1 MNAPSGVFS
10 VTYIQDMMIL
20 RTRFRRASLLVFLV
34 FLFCVPL
41 FATQYWVDLL
51 ATIATTVIALMGL
64 NILSGYC
71 GQISVGHSA
80 FIAIG
85 AYTSAILA
93 GRLGLPFWLCLPCAG
108 ITSGFMGMIFGLPS
122 LKVKGLY
129 LSITTIAAQFI
140 IIYLI
145 KTPFADVTGGA
156 IALNVPPVTMGGFVF
171 RTERQLYCL
180 VMVFTILMTFLAR
193 NITRSNVGRAF
204 VAIHNND
211 IAAEAMGIS
220 LYRYKLLAFF
230 IGCFYAGISGSLWSV
245 YAKVISPDDFTLMNS
260 IWQIGMLII
269 GGMGSML
276 GPFLGAVFIMALN
289 EIVLRAG
296 PMVTSV
302 IPQIGAQV
310 SAAFVEMIF
319 GMALVIFL
327 IYEPRGLAHRW
338 AILKQS
344 FTRWPFSY

>member
-1 MNAPSGVFS
+1 MSLPSGVFS
-10 VTYIQDMMIL
+10 VSYIQDMMIL
-20 RTRFRRASLLVFLV
+20 RTRFRQVSLLIFLL
-34 FLFCVPL
+34 FLFCIPL
-41 FATQYWVDLL
+41 FARLYWVNLL
-51 ATIATTVIALMGL
+51 STIAATVIALMGL

-80 FIAIG
+80 FMAIG
-85 AYTSAILA
+85 AYTSAVLA
-93 GRLGLPFWLCLPCAG
+93 GHLGLPFWLCLPCAG
-108 ITSGFMGMIFGLPS
+108 LTAGLMGILFGLPS

-156 IALNVPPVTMGGFVF
+156 IAMNVPPVTFGAFVF
-171 RTERQLYCL
+171 QTERQLYYL
-180 VMVFTILMTFLAR
+180 VMAFTILMTFFAWNL
-193 NITRSNVGRAF
+193 TRSHVGRAF

-211 IAAEAMGIS
+211 IAAEAMGIN
-220 LYRYKLLAFF
+220 LYSYKLLAFF

-269 GGMGSML
+269 GGMGSTL
-276 GPFLGAVFIMALN
+276 GPFLGAAFITALN
-289 EIVLRAG
+289 EIVLLAG
-296 PMVTSV
+296 PMITSA

-310 SAAFVEMIF
+310 SAALVEMIF
-319 GMALVIFL
+319 GAVLVVFL

-338 AILKQS
+338 EILKQS
-344 FTRWPFSY
+344 CIHWPFSY